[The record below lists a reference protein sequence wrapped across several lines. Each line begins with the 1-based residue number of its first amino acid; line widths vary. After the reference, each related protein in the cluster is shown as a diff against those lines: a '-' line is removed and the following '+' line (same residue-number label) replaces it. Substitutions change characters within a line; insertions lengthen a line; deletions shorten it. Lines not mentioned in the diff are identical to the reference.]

1 MHYVSKTCAGL
12 WLQLVTLEALQAVSE
27 RLRDVK
33 RSVRREAAS
42 RLAATFRHSACLL
55 CIILLHGSV
64 FLLQSTLALVS
75 GGHETNGR

>member
-1 MHYVSKTCAGL
+1 M
-12 WLQLVTLEALQAVSE
+12 SE

-55 CIILLHGSV
+55 CIILLHVSV
-64 FLLQSTLALVS
+64 SSYRVHWFFKAAREGQVTVINHLKVKLHCLIVGLLQTR
-75 GGHETNGR
+75 HPF